1 MKNQNDKLFYLQYK
15 RCFNCQIDF
24 ETELKIKGLWS
35 DYEKH
40 IINSDI
46 DGVIHEFNIWIDEAD
61 ACMKQWTKRL
71 NTIKSFGDLINKFVL
86 ISATKCINNKKSFTR
101 KLLPYKRF

>member
-1 MKNQNDKLFYLQYK
+1 MKNQHDKRFYLQYK

-24 ETELKIKGLWS
+24 ETELKIKGLWN

-46 DGVIHEFNIWIDEAD
+46 DGITQEFNIWIDEEINKSNEGFITEDGTVERWMGSA
-61 ACMKQWTKRL
+61 KKKL
-71 NTIKSFGDLINKFVL
+71 LENKEETIKYLQSL
-86 ISATKCINNKKSFTR
+86 KK
-101 KLLPYKRF
+101 